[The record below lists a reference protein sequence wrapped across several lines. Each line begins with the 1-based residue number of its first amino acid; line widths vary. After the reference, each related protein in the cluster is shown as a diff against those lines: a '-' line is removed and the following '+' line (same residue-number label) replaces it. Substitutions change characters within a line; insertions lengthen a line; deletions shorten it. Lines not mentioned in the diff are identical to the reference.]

1 MELSDVNDIAHAANI
16 SASTTSNTSALREGL
31 VSCLVN
37 ARPSHLASVRAAWRA
52 QLGDGVALSVVE
64 MSVCAGAHRG
74 CGIGPSMISCAA
86 GAGKPSVGEVG
97 RLRRKSRNFNWR
109 DARCS
114 RRRAPHDP
122 APHVRALPFRASPR
136 GQRLAAAFLD
146 LMFEATPARLPSA
159 APSLGGARA
168 NSTPSFQR
176 SLGAQAPHERCA
188 HSSRPL
194 ARLALDPRDP
204 ARAPGPAPLPPRCA
218 SERRV

>member
-1 MELSDVNDIAHAANI
+1 MLHGDWLDTKSTLPSP
-16 SASTTSNTSALREGL
+16 SAPSWFPG
-31 VSCLVN
+31 
-37 ARPSHLASVRAAWRA
+37 RPGPGRCFQRVRGWRVRASVRALIVAWRDRPVDDF
-52 QLGDGVALSVVE
+52 L
-64 MSVCAGAHRG
+64 
-74 CGIGPSMISCAA
+74 CGRRWQA
-86 GAGKPSVGEVG
+86 VGRRSRG
-97 RLRRKSRNFNWR
+97 RLRRKSRNPS